1 MGPKL
6 SRRAFNTAMVA
17 GAGLGF
23 ARSAAAA
30 DEPIKLGFNADM
42 SATATSEYGIAG
54 RAGMEAA
61 IADINAQGGLLGRQV
76 SAVIRDDLGSPPK
89 SIQNMIDLIDN
100 ERVVAVLG
108 PANSGNALAW
118 LHIPQQKKIPV
129 MGFAATATEITSRYA
144 KEPQNYMFRI
154 SMVDRDQQSLLAAYA
169 VKASK
174 TRIGIMA
181 DTTGYGHGIAK
192 DLTAILALYGIQNPP
207 TEKFGP
213 NDTDMTSQLAKLKA
227 ADVDVI
233 IAGSLGDANGQILR
247 SMDKMDYFPKLLC
260 SWGSLSTPIWN
271 IAGKLAEKGIIAA
284 STTEDSNDHAKALF
298 QRLIK
303 QNPRLPVF
311 VAAAQA
317 YDDVLM
323 LAAAIKQ
330 AGSTDGEKM
339 QHELENLAEVNGIV
353 KTYHYPFTKERHEAL
368 GVADFYYA
376 RWSDGHIVRVEDDIT
391 RSLTKSDFK

>member
-6 SRRAFNTAMVA
+6 SRRAFNTTMVA
-17 GAGLGF
+17 GAGLCF
-23 ARSAAAA
+23 AKSAAA
-30 DEPIKLGFNADM
+30 DEPIKLGFNSDM

-54 RAGMEAA
+54 RAGVEAA

-76 SAVIRDDLGSPPK
+76 TSVIRDDLGSPPK

-100 ERVVAVLG
+100 ERVSAVLG

-129 MGFAATATEITSRYA
+129 MGFAATATEITARYT

-174 TRIGIMA
+174 SRIGIMA
-181 DTTGYGHGIAK
+181 DTTGYGQGVAK
-192 DLTAILALYGIQNPP
+192 DLVAILALHGIQNPP
-207 TEKFGP
+207 VEKFGP
-213 NDTDMTSQLAKLKA
+213 NDTDMTSQLSKLKA

-247 SMDKMDYFPKLLC
+247 SMDKMDYFPKMLC

-271 IAGKLAEKGIIAA
+271 IAGKLAERVIIAA
-284 STTEDSNDHAKALF
+284 STTEDSNERARALY

-317 YDDVLM
+317 YDGVMM
-323 LAAAIKQ
+323 LAAAMKQ

-339 QHELENLAEVNGIV
+339 QHALENLPEVDGIV
-353 KTYHYPFTKERHEAL
+353 KTYRYPFTKENHEAL

-376 RWSDGHIVRVEDDIT
+376 RWSDGHIVRVDDDIT
-391 RSLTKSDFK
+391 RSLIKSDFK